1 VQILVTVAIT
11 QIEKLRI
18 EVEKGF
24 KCTMFELESV
34 DPNVSIR
41 TWTFCPIRCGRS
53 EFKREKIWGGFYHQP
68 LFFFFQTGFLIPMWS
83 RSRLGRMYHRKGR
96 SFNDTPHVEYYEE
109 GQPKIANATYKNVVR
124 QSKSCPFLSIRSC
137 FVLSF
142 TAWHTHSRDHVITLY
157 GNVDPPPWI

>member
-41 TWTFCPIRCGRS
+41 T
-53 EFKREKIWGGFYHQP
+53 
-68 LFFFFQTGFLIPMWS
+68 
-83 RSRLGRMYHRKGR
+83 
-96 SFNDTPHVEYYEE
+96 
-109 GQPKIANATYKNVVR
+109 
-124 QSKSCPFLSIRSC
+124 
-137 FVLSF
+137 
-142 TAWHTHSRDHVITLY
+142 
-157 GNVDPPPWI
+157 